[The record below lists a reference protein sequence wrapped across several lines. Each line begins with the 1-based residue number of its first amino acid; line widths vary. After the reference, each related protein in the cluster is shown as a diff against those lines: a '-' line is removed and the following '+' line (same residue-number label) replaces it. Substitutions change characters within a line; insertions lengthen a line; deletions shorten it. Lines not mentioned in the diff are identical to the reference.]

1 MAGKTVVVLG
11 GGTGGLVA
19 ARRLRKRLD
28 STDRVVLID
37 RSATFRFAPS
47 YLWVMTGARQP
58 NQITRDLRSLR
69 RHGVEV
75 LTADVQALD
84 TANRLV
90 ETSNGTLSCDRLVVS
105 LGAELAPQLL
115 PGFSEGAHNLYT
127 VDGAAAARDALQHL
141 DGGRIVV
148 LVSSLPFKC
157 PAAPYEAALLAEAVL
172 RRRGVRDRSTVDVVT
187 PESLPMAA
195 AGPPAGEALVDMLRQ
210 RGIGFN
216 SASTAERIDSDSH
229 AVVLSGGERIPY
241 DVLIGIPPHV
251 APDAARTSGL
261 AAESGFIPVDRAT
274 LATSADGVYAI
285 GDVTAISIP
294 GGKLLPKAG
303 VFAHRE
309 AEVVASR
316 IAAELRGEGE
326 TAVFDGRGSCFVE
339 MGDGIASFAQG
350 HFFTEGVPVPNLRK
364 PGRQWH
370 VLKVLFEQYWLRRWW
385 V

>member
-1 MAGKTVVVLG
+1 MADKTVVVLG

-19 ARRLRKRLD
+19 SRRLRQRLD

-37 RSATFRFAPS
+37 RSPTFHFAPS
-47 YLWVMTGARQP
+47 YLWVMTGARRP
-58 NQITRDLRSLR
+58 NQITRDLRALR
-69 RHGVEV
+69 RHGIEV
-75 LTADVQALD
+75 ITADVQAVD
-84 TANRLV
+84 TANRQV
-90 ETSNGTLSCDRLVVS
+90 ETSNSTLSYDRLVVS
-105 LGAELAPQLL
+105 LGADLAPQLL
-115 PGFSEGAHNLYT
+115 PGFSEGAHNIYT
-127 VDGAAAARDALQHL
+127 ADGAAGARDALQHL
-141 DGGRIVV
+141 DGGRVVV

-172 RRRGVRDRSTVDVVT
+172 RRRGVRDRSTVDVIT

-195 AGPPAGEALVDMLRQ
+195 AGPPAGEALVGMLRQ

-216 SASTAERIDSDSH
+216 SARTAERIDSDDY
-229 AVVLSGGERIPY
+229 AVVLSSGERIPY

-251 APDAARTSGL
+251 APDVVRTSGL
-261 AAESGFIPVDRAT
+261 AAESGFVPVDRAT
-274 LATSADGVYAI
+274 LVTSVEGIYAI
-285 GDVTAISIP
+285 GDVTAISIA

-309 AEVVASR
+309 AEVVARR
-316 IAAELRGEGE
+316 IAAELRGRTES
-326 TAVFDGRGSCFVE
+326 AVFDGHGSCFVE

-350 HFFTEGVPVPNLRK
+350 NFFAEGVPVPNLRK

-370 VLKVLFEQYWLRRWW
+370 TLKVLFEQYWLRRWW

>member
-1 MAGKTVVVLG
+1 MADKTVVVLG

-19 ARRLRKRLD
+19 ARRLRQRLD
-28 STDRVVLID
+28 SSDRVVLVD

-47 YLWVMTGARQP
+47 YLWVMTGARRS

-75 LTADVQALD
+75 LIADVQALD
-84 TANRLV
+84 TANQQV
-90 ETSNGTLSCDRLVVS
+90 ETSDGALSYDRLVVS

-115 PGFSEGAHNLYT
+115 PGFAEGAHNLYT
-127 VDGAAAARDALQHL
+127 VEGAVGARDALLHL

-172 RRRGVRDRSTVDVVT
+172 RRRGVRHRSTVDVVT

-195 AGPPAGEALVDMLRQ
+195 AGPPAGEALVGMLRQ

-216 SASTAERIDSDSH
+216 AVSTVERIDSDGH
-229 AVVLSGGERIPY
+229 AVVLSSGERIPY

-251 APDAARTSGL
+251 APDVVRTSGL
-261 AAESGFIPVDRAT
+261 AADSGFVPVDRAT
-274 LATSADGVYAI
+274 LATSAEGVYAI
-285 GDVTAISIP
+285 GDVTAIPIA

-309 AEVVASR
+309 AEVVARR
-316 IAAELRGEGE
+316 IAAELSGRSE

-339 MGDGIASFAQG
+339 MGDGVASFAQG
-350 HFFTEGVPVPNLRK
+350 HFYTEGVPVPNLRK

-370 VLKVLFEQYWLRRWW
+370 ALKVLFEQYWLRRWW